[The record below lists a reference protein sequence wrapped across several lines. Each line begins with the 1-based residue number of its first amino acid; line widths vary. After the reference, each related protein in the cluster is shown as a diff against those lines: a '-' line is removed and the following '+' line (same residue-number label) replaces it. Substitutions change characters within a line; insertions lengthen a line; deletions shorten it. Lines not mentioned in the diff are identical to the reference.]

1 MKILC
6 FDLDDTLCDLHTG
19 ELIAR
24 LKLRQELAH
33 SSDMPEDMIGRA
45 YDILGAQVKQHYM
58 EMVSDGLGEMEI
70 RAIHLGL
77 VLDEIWGE
85 DEADRL
91 ARLHWD
97 TVLENFEIYPDSAKV
112 IGELCK
118 KYRLTMITNGP
129 ADLQWAKINLL
140 PFKEVF
146 EEIIVSA
153 DLGHHKPSKE
163 IFNEMTRRTGVTP
176 EEIVY
181 IGNNYQKDIVG
192 AHGAGWRTVWVNQL
206 GEEQGS
212 VEPTWTI
219 KELSEL
225 IGIF

>member
-6 FDLDDTLCDLHTG
+6 FDLDDTLCDLRTG

-24 LKLRQELAH
+24 LKLRDELAKN
-33 SSDMPEDMIGRA
+33 SEMPIDMIGRA
-45 YDILGAQVKQHYM
+45 YDFLWAGVKQHYM
-58 EMVSDGLGEMEI
+58 EMVADGLGELDI
-70 RAIHLGL
+70 RTIHLGL
-77 VLDEIWGE
+77 VIDEIWGE

-97 TVLENFEIYPDSAKV
+97 IVLENFEVYPDAAKV
-112 IGELCK
+112 VDGLSK

-129 ADLQWAKINLL
+129 SDLQWAKINLL
-140 PFKEVF
+140 PFKDTF

-163 IFNEMTRRTGVTP
+163 IFNEMTKRTDVTP
-176 EEIVY
+176 DEIVY
-181 IGNNYQKDIVG
+181 IGNNYLKDIVG
-192 AHGAGWRTVWVNQL
+192 AYEAGWRTVWVNRRD
-206 GEEQGS
+206 EEQGN
-212 VEPTWTI
+212 VEPDWTI

-225 IGIF
+225 LRIF